1 MGGVDTMKGWMEGVN
16 RVGVVGWGISY
27 AYYI

>member
-1 MGGVDTMKGWMEGVN
+1 MGGVDTMKGWMEGVS
-16 RVGVVGWGISY
+16 RVGVVGWGISF